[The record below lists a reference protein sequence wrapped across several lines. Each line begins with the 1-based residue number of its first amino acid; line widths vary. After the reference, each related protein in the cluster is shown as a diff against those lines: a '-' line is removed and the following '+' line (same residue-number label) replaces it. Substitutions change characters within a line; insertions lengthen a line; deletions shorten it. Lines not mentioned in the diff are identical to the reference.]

1 MCEEKR
7 KQLKAAAINDQ
18 ASLVAQNVNSACSA
32 GDRSSNPGLG
42 KSPGEGNGNPLKY
55 SCLGNPRDRG
65 ALLQSVE
72 LQRVGHS
79 LATKQHV
86 ASKGWY
92 K

>member
-1 MCEEKR
+1 MR
-7 KQLKAAAINDQ
+7 NLGFTDG
-18 ASLVAQNVNSACSA
+18 SAVKESARNA
-32 GDRSSNPGLG
+32 GDMLLTPGLG

-79 LATKQHV
+79 LATKQQHV
-86 ASKGWY
+86 ASKG
-92 K
+92 